1 LCKLERGSVWNGI
14 GYDIADFTIPERSQM
29 KSNFLKVKAKP
40 IPEPQRQAEPVA
52 VVEALS

>member
-1 LCKLERGSVWNGI
+1 
-14 GYDIADFTIPERSQM
+14 M

-52 VVEALS
+52 VVEALTQEDEIILTEVEKAE